1 MPEAQGLP
9 DAQQK
14 VTRSVY
20 DDDVACVEFWK
31 NTAKRSTSA
40 VETEIRRGL
49 EYLFP
54 EVDIPEPDKTHVQ
67 VWPAGWYWLRGGSRF
82 MNSDIARWAI
92 EPLRGENVA
101 MVGDSYNPQRSGWS
115 DAAYK
120 SSINM
125 LNERF
130 GCELA

>member
-1 MPEAQGLP
+1 MSKCGRL
-9 DAQQK
+9 
-14 VTRSVY
+14 VGTGY
-20 DDDVACVEFWK
+20 VAD
-31 NTAKRSTSA
+31 
-40 VETEIRRGL
+40 
-49 EYLFP
+49 P
-54 EVDIPEPDKTHVQ
+54 
-67 VWPAGWYWLRGGSRF
+67 RF

-130 GCELA
+130 GCELAGQTMTLEGSVPVKPKRVRRGRSRHRP